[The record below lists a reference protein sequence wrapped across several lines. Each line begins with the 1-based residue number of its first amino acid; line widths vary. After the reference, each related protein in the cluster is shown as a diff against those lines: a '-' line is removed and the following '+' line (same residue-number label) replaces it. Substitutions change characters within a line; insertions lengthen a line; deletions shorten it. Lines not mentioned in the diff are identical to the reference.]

1 MMASASSP
9 KRGTRKRGPVARER
23 SHAAEIREAHARGA
37 RAGTWAMEGS
47 GPRPGRP
54 AWAEIDLDAIR
65 DNVRA
70 LMSILSPPT
79 RFMAVVKADAYGH
92 GAAEVARAAVG
103 AGAWGLGVATTDE
116 GVQLRRAGIT
126 APILLLGPT
135 PPEEASRV
143 VEHDL
148 AAAVFQ
154 AEVAGALSDAAGKAG
169 RRARIHLKI
178 DTGMGRIG
186 MAPRDAVALARSV
199 CALPRIVVEGCFTH
213 LATADEVDLGPA
225 QAQLASFRAVLDEL
239 DRAGIATGMR
249 HAANSAAALA
259 LPESHLDLVR
269 CGIAV
274 YGVTPAPHLKGRV
287 RLRPAMRLRARVV
300 HTKRVDAGTPIGYGH
315 AYRVPRATTIVTV
328 PVGYADGYPRLA
340 GRGGH
345 VVISGRRHPIAGRI
359 SMDQLTV
366 DAGGMPVQVGG
377 VVELWG
383 DALPVEEVAD
393 LAQTISYEVLARVS
407 PRVPRVFMEGG
418 RVRAVRTLLGGG
430 G

>member
-1 MMASASSP
+1 MASASSP
-9 KRGTRKRGPVARER
+9 KRDAGKRRPAARER
-23 SHAAEIREAHARGA
+23 SHAAEIREGHARGA
-37 RAGTWAMEGS
+37 RADTRALESS

-70 LMSILSPPT
+70 LMSILSPDT

-92 GAAEVARAAVG
+92 GAIEVARAAIE

-126 APILLLGPT
+126 APILLLGTT

-143 VEHDL
+143 VDHDL

-154 AEVAGALSDAAGKAG
+154 IAVARALSEAAGLAG

-199 CALPRIVVEGCFTH
+199 CALPHVVVEGCFTH
-213 LATADEVDLGPA
+213 LATADEVDLAPA
-225 QAQLASFRAVLDEL
+225 QAQVTSFRAVLGEL
-239 DRAGIATGMR
+239 DRAGLTVGMR

-259 LPESHLDLVR
+259 LPESHFDLVR
-269 CGIAV
+269 CGIAL
-274 YGVTPAPHLKGRV
+274 YGILPAPHLRGRV
-287 RLRPAMRLRARVV
+287 RLRPAMRLRARIV
-300 HTKRVDAGTPIGYGH
+300 HVKRVEAGTPIGYGH
-315 AYRVPRATTIVTV
+315 AYRAPRATTIVTV

-345 VVISGRRHPIAGRI
+345 VVIGGRRHPIAGRV

-366 DAGGMPVQVGG
+366 DAGEMPVQVGDE
-377 VVELWG
+377 VELWG
-383 DALPVEEVAD
+383 TALPVEEVAD
-393 LAQTISYEVLARVS
+393 AAQTISYEVLARVS

-418 RVRAVRTLLGGG
+418 QVRAVRTLLGSGG
-430 G
+430 

>member
-1 MMASASSP
+1 MASASSP
-9 KRGTRKRGPVARER
+9 KRGARKRGPAARER
-23 SHAAEIREAHARGA
+23 DYVWEIREGHARGA
-37 RAGTWAMEGS
+37 RADTRALESS

-70 LMSILSPPT
+70 LMSILSPGT

-92 GAAEVARAAVG
+92 GAVEVARAAVK
-103 AGAWGLGVATTDE
+103 ARAWGLGVATTDE
-116 GVQLRRAGIT
+116 GVQLRQAGIT

-148 AAAVFQ
+148 SAAVFQ
-154 AEVAGALSDAAGKAG
+154 AEVAEALSEAAARSGH
-169 RRARIHLKI
+169 RARIHLKI

-186 MAPRDAVALARSV
+186 MAPRDAVALARSI
-199 CALPRIVVEGCFTH
+199 CALPHIVVEGCFTH
-213 LATADEVDLGPA
+213 LATADEVDLAPA
-225 QAQLASFRAVLDEL
+225 QAQLAAFRAVLDEL

-259 LPESHLDLVR
+259 LPESHFDLVR

-274 YGVTPAPHLKGRV
+274 YGVTPAPHLRGRV
-287 RLRPAMRLRARVV
+287 RLRPAMHLCARIV
-300 HTKRVDAGTPIGYGH
+300 HVKRVDAGTPIGYGH
-315 AYRVPRATTIVTV
+315 AYKAPRATTILTV

-345 VVISGRRHPIAGRI
+345 VVINGRRHPIAGRI

-366 DAGGMPVQVGG
+366 DAGGMPVRVGG

-383 DALPVEEVAD
+383 DALLVEEVAD
-393 LAQTISYEVLARVS
+393 LAQTISYEVLARLS

-418 RVRAVRTLLGGG
+418 RVRAVRTLLDAGG
-430 G
+430 